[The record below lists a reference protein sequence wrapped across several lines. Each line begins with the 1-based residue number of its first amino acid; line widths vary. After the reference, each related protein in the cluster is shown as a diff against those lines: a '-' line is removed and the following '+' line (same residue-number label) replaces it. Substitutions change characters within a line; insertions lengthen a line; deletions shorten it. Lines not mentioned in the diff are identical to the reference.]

1 MCNVQ
6 SQCRYFCQLRKIIQK
21 GFIMKVIII
30 NRTVYNQFVDL
41 DGVEDTKDIVN
52 VGPKEKITVDIPNEK
67 RFLEISKK
75 FNNILVVRKV

>member
-1 MCNVQ
+1 
-6 SQCRYFCQLRKIIQK
+6 
-21 GFIMKVIII
+21 MKVIII

-52 VGPKEKITVDIPNEK
+52 VGPKEKVIVDIPNEK